1 MTRTSSTVVLEVN
14 GLRKRFGPKVAL
26 EGIDLTVEEG
36 EVLGLLGPT
45 GAGKTTTLRCI
56 SGLNKPDGGTVRLSS
71 ADITND
77 SPMMRDIAVVF
88 EGFNLLPTLSV
99 YDNIAFP
106 LRSPLY
112 REPEAEVRARVA
124 RAAEDLRIA
133 HLLDRRT
140 DQISGGEG
148 QRVAIARAL
157 VRRPKLFLLD
167 EPLSALD
174 LKLREALQT
183 ELRDM
188 HRRRGQ
194 TLIYASHDFL
204 STAAIASRIA
214 VIDRGRLLQTGTLAE
229 IYSDPVHRRVGEL
242 IGSPS
247 MTLFDAKV
255 SGDTVAI
262 EGYPN
267 VLPLRVLG
275 RNKMTDGER
284 VTVGFWPEDI
294 GFSTS
299 ALPGYAPATL
309 WATDF
314 RGKDQAIEARLGM
327 HRVRKVVPTTVRLAQ
342 GDACLL
348 HLDPAK
354 AFVFAFPGGDRLA
367 SDRGRHGN
375 NGATL

>member
-1 MTRTSSTVVLEVN
+1 MKHLSSTVLEVK
-14 GLRKRFGPKVAL
+14 GLRKRFGAKVAL
-26 EGIDLTVEEG
+26 DGIDVTVNEA

-56 SGLNKPDGGTVRLSS
+56 SGLDRPEGGTIRLLGT
-71 ADITND
+71 DITHD

-112 REPEAEVRARVA
+112 REPEAEVRTRVL

-133 HLLDRRT
+133 HLLDRST

-157 VRRPKLFLLD
+157 VRRSKLFLLD

-194 TLIYASHDFL
+194 TLVYASHDFL
-204 STAAIASRIA
+204 STAAIASRLA
-214 VIDRGRLLQTGTLAE
+214 VIDKGRLIQTGVLAE
-229 IYSDPVHRRVGEL
+229 IYADPVHRRVGEL

-247 MTLFDAKV
+247 MNLFDAKV
-255 SGDTVAI
+255 ARDGIVI
-262 EGYPN
+262 EGYPI
-267 VLPLRVLG
+267 PLLLQSLG
-275 RNKMTDGER
+275 LGQIPGGRK

-294 GFSTS
+294 GFVTTAS
-299 ALPGYAPATL
+299 PRHAPATL

-314 RGKDQAIEARLGM
+314 RGKDQAIEARLGAN
-327 HRVRKVVPTTVRLAQ
+327 RVRKVVPANLRLAQ
-342 GDACLL
+342 GDVCFF
-348 HLDPAK
+348 HLDPLK
-354 AFVFAFPGGDRLA
+354 AFVFAFPGGDRIAPNSSAAIYREVAL
-367 SDRGRHGN
+367 
-375 NGATL
+375 

>member
-1 MTRTSSTVVLEVN
+1 MTHLSSPVLETR
-14 GLRKRFGPKVAL
+14 GLRKRFGAKVAL
-26 EGIDLTVEEG
+26 DGIDLAVEEG

-56 SGLNKPDGGTVRLSS
+56 AGLDRPDDGTIRLLD
-71 ADITND
+71 ADITRD

-112 REPEAEVRARVA
+112 REPEAEVRTRVM
-124 RAAEDLRIA
+124 RAAEDLRIG

-140 DQISGGEG
+140 NQISGGEG

-174 LKLREALQT
+174 LKLREALQM

-194 TLIYASHDFL
+194 TLVYASHDFL
-204 STAAIASRIA
+204 STAAIASRLA
-214 VIDRGRLLQTGTLAE
+214 VIDKGRLVQTGTLAE
-229 IYSDPVHRRVGEL
+229 IYADPVHRRVGEL

-247 MTLFDAKV
+247 MNLFDAKV
-255 SGDTVAI
+255 STEGIVID
-262 EGYPN
+262 GYPA
-267 VLPLRVLG
+267 PLALHALG
-275 RNKMTDGER
+275 LGILSDGEK

-294 GFSTS
+294 DFATT
-299 ALPGYAPATL
+299 AFPGYAAATL

-327 HRVRKVVPTTVRLAQ
+327 NRVRKVVPASLRLVQ
-342 GDACLL
+342 GDACFF
-348 HLDPAK
+348 HLDPQK
-354 AFVFAFPGGDRLA
+354 AFVFTLSGGERLSSK
-367 SDRGRHGN
+367 SDRNIHRGT
-375 NGATL
+375 AP